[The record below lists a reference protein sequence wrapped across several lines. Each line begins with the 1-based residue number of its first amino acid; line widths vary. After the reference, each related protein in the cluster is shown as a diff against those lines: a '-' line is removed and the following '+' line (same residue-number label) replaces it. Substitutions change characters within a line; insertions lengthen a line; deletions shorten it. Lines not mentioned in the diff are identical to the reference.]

1 MGFQQN
7 LACHVYWP
15 LVQRLKSEHAAEAL
29 KKLRMSQWK
38 SIDELYEMQWQL
50 VRKTL
55 NSGARETLY
64 YRQKLADIGW
74 DFDNKDFSYTDFLK
88 IPKLEKETVRD
99 RLWDLLNPYYKD
111 RVTQGVTSG
120 STGQS
125 LTLYYS
131 SEHESF
137 SEAAR
142 WRAKE
147 WWGVQLGASQ
157 VSIWGRPYSGY
168 LDHISQSIKSHL
180 MNTLVVS
187 AFDVKENK
195 MAQIWEKILSFK
207 PTIIYGYPSAISILA
222 GYAKENGI
230 DGRKLGIKVVMITA
244 EASNSMQRELI
255 ENVFGCQTANEYGC
269 SETGGFVYECPH
281 GSWHISSE
289 LTFIEFLDKDGNPV
303 SYGETGDIVVT
314 HLRNSY
320 MPLIRYKVGDIGSP
334 LSGKCSCGRSLPLM
348 QVSVAKERDFVRL
361 PDGECH
367 TSEIFVYITKA
378 VLKKFPSSILHFK
391 VIQKTL
397 DLIEIQI
404 VPGIKEIEKPLDLF
418 RQLLEK
424 QLGSKIFVKFQKL
437 PSIKRDPSGKLKYF
451 ISELRNNSL

>member
-1 MGFQQN
+1 
-7 LACHVYWP
+7 
-15 LVQRLKSEHAAEAL
+15 
-29 KKLRMSQWK
+29 
-38 SIDELYEMQWQL
+38 MQWQL

-55 NSGARETLY
+55 NSDAREAPY

-131 SEHESF
+131 REHESF

-147 WWGVQLGASQ
+147 WWGVPLGASQ

-168 LDHISQSIKSHL
+168 FDYISQSIKSHL

-187 AFDVKENK
+187 AFDVRENK
-195 MAQIWEKILSFK
+195 MAQIWEKILRFK

-230 DGRKLGIKVVMITA
+230 DGSKLGIKVVMITA

-255 ENVFGCQTANEYGC
+255 ENVFGCQTANEFGC

-314 HLRNSY
+314 HLRNGY

-334 LSGKCSCGRSLPLM
+334 LSGK
-348 QVSVAKERDFVRL
+348 
-361 PDGECH
+361 
-367 TSEIFVYITKA
+367 
-378 VLKKFPSSILHFK
+378 
-391 VIQKTL
+391 
-397 DLIEIQI
+397 
-404 VPGIKEIEKPLDLF
+404 
-418 RQLLEK
+418 
-424 QLGSKIFVKFQKL
+424 
-437 PSIKRDPSGKLKYF
+437 
-451 ISELRNNSL
+451 